1 VQKRAQRDDKEAA
14 SCRGYEICREGTEA
28 QRRGSLEA
36 ACRRVT
42 PRGFCMDVKRKGL
55 RGKEGTKRGHCQQPW
70 VREYRI
76 RYYLSSEKLKAIVST
91 SRCPVLLAHDLS

>member
-1 VQKRAQRDDKEAA
+1 MQKRAQRDDKEAA
-14 SCRGYEICREGTEA
+14 SCREYEICREGTEA

-55 RGKEGTKRGHCQQPW
+55 REKGFVKW
-70 VREYRI
+70 VDCGCSKSAENSQRLW
-76 RYYLSSEKLKAIVST
+76 YLSVKGSHKFFKVSLY
-91 SRCPVLLAHDLS
+91 RRDLFCF